1 MAIHDIICK
10 LLNKDKDMFKSKAFN
25 IDLKFKRFTLGKEL
39 TKNDIEDNYA
49 FCKVIGEY
57 GNEKNSLIIVLED
70 MLYLAEIKSNNFND
84 ISSIKIIKKIFLRYL
99 EIKVSLKNKEILEI
113 ADNDNEK
120 SNMKFIVINCLNE
133 DNTGRMFNFLSK
145 QKRNCLE
152 IEYSL
157 ILSYLDDL
165 KNKFQNN
172 NDNNDNQ
179 NIEEEKNENN
189 NSNI

>member
-70 MLYLAEIKSNNFND
+70 MLYLAEIKSNNFNGMMM
-84 ISSIKIIKKIFLRYL
+84 
-99 EIKVSLKNKEILEI
+99 N
-113 ADNDNEK
+113 
-120 SNMKFIVINCLNE
+120 
-133 DNTGRMFNFLSK
+133 
-145 QKRNCLE
+145 
-152 IEYSL
+152 
-157 ILSYLDDL
+157 
-165 KNKFQNN
+165 
-172 NDNNDNQ
+172 
-179 NIEEEKNENN
+179 
-189 NSNI
+189 